1 MKTNKCKVCGKDKG
15 RNKVYC
21 SNECRYRPMDAIS
34 KQYGTVI
41 AIAMVLFTGLFLIF
55 TGINS
60 QIEKAERAECIK
72 WQEMSDSPGYYVTD
86 WQVDQ
91 CEAVGEPLD
100 I

>member
-15 RNKVYC
+15 RNKIYC
-21 SNECRYRPMDAIS
+21 SNKCRYNGKDVLLEKYATWIGITM
-34 KQYGTVI
+34 VI
-41 AIAMVLFTGLFLIF
+41 FTALFLIF
-55 TGINS
+55 TGIKS

-86 WQVDQ
+86 WQVEQ